1 MKTAGIIILVVGC
14 LGFIMGLIEGGIAP
28 AGLVWVV
35 VGAFLISKANKK
47 EREKIE
53 KDKWINNE

>member
-1 MKTAGIIILVVGC
+1 MKVAGIIILVVGC
-14 LGFIMGLIEGGIAP
+14 LSFIMGLIEGGIVSAS
-28 AGLVWVV
+28 LVWVV

-53 KDKWINNE
+53 KDKWNNNE